1 MPAGQTEVADAPT
14 TTDDDFLARERAAL
28 GEDADQFATAQD
40 HVGGN
45 VDNDDD
51 LLGGG
56 EPVEEIGQ
64 FESSFPSVD
73 TQNQNEVR
81 SSHLDGKDNADE
93 GVHLFS
99 GLRPAAQSLAPAHLS
114 LLPATQTPKSQKMRV
129 MLSGEFN
136 SASQTMRR
144 MAASTCTS
152 PHLDH
157 QANIYRYK

>member
-73 TQNQNEVR
+73 TQNQNEV
-81 SSHLDGKDNADE
+81 
-93 GVHLFS
+93 
-99 GLRPAAQSLAPAHLS
+99 
-114 LLPATQTPKSQKMRV
+114 
-129 MLSGEFN
+129 
-136 SASQTMRR
+136 
-144 MAASTCTS
+144 
-152 PHLDH
+152 
-157 QANIYRYK
+157 